1 MEGAF
6 RIFDKDGSGSVSL
19 EEFLETMHQFALQGD
34 EEKLSF
40 LFKVYDPNGDG
51 VIDQSELRE
60 IIRSCV
66 AENGM
71 EFDETQVDDL
81 ARALFE
87 DAVKPGKEGISV
99 DDLSDQFKKHK
110 GLLENL
116 TLSIGE
122 SCDRMF

>member
-19 EEFLETMHQFALQGD
+19 EEFLETMHQFAQQGD

-60 IIRSCV
+60 IIKSCV

-71 EFDETQVDDL
+71 EFDETQVM
-81 ARALFE
+81 
-87 DAVKPGKEGISV
+87 AVLV
-99 DDLSDQFKKHK
+99 DDCQSDY
-110 GLLENL
+110 L
-116 TLSIGE
+116 TGRLMTSPE
-122 SCDRMF
+122 LCTRMP